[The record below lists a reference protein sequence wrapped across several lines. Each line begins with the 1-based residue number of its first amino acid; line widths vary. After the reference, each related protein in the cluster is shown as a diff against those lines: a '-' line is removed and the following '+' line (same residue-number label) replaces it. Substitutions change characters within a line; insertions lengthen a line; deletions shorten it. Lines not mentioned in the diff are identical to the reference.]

1 MISKVLVEYGV
12 FCSNKC
18 ALCYLIILFF
28 FSTLV
33 IDVWVALIW
42 RSGVATW
49 ILSYVCSSPP
59 ADLFITSRLSL
70 VILPTTLLYNQFVFS
85 TSVNKFVIRKHSYV
99 YMLICVILFWNP
111 CLTCLCDNN
120 KQHII
125 IFSLNNYKS
134 PREALLKILIIY
146 NLPSSLHWVQWS
158 LL

>member
-1 MISKVLVEYGV
+1 MCSVLFDYFIFFFHFGYWCLSSFDLKEWS
-12 FCSNKC
+12 CNLDLK
-18 ALCYLIILFF
+18 LRLFF
-28 FSTLV
+28 
-33 IDVWVALIW
+33 
-42 RSGVATW
+42 
-49 ILSYVCSSPP
+49 PP
-59 ADLFITSRLSL
+59 ADLFITSHLSL